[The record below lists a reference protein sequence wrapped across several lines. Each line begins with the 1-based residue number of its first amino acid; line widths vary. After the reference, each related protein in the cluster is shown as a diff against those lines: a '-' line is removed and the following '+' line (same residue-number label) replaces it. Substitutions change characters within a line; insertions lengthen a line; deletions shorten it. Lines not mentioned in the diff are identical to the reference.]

1 MIKTIKSFVKDVRLL
16 MFVFQ
21 LEERQKNQIKDSYNN
36 NIEQKPFNSRKI
48 IKQLLLLL
56 LYPIAGAG
64 ICIILISPLIL
75 LYILFG
81 RGGIIIP
88 LGTISILALI
98 GSLGYVGIDM
108 IKYELETRNQK
119 KRKLI

>member
-119 KRKLI
+119 KGN